1 MLSCFRDLDADDK
14 SDSDSSDYDKMEQD
28 RLQDLQER
36 DRFADRM
43 REKDKDHTRKVMS
56 KSEKKVGVKK
66 INSSKGKN
74 IRINCV

>member
-1 MLSCFRDLDADDK
+1 MLYVDK

-43 REKDKDHTRKVMS
+43 REKAPIAIFSINELTMTLKIIDQCDVKHVMTLPI
-56 KSEKKVGVKK
+56 KQ
-66 INSSKGKN
+66 
-74 IRINCV
+74 

>member
-1 MLSCFRDLDADDK
+1 MLLCFRDLDADDK

-36 DRFADRM
+36 DKFADRL

-56 KSEKKVGVKK
+56 KSEKKVGMRKLTLQREK
-66 INSSKGKN
+66 Q
-74 IRINCV
+74 